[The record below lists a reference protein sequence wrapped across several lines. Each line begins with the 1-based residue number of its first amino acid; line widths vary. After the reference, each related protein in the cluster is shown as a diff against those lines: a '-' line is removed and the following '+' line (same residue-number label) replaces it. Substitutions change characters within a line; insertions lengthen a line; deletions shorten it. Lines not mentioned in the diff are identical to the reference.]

1 MAQGQQPQMS
11 ASDLAKLA
19 DLYKKIDGLTESAAK
34 NAADFA
40 NQQGRAAKELARLEK
55 EWSDLTKNIDG
66 TRVAFANIV
75 DEIKGMSSGIGK
87 ATTAFKGLESL
98 AAKLQYHQSG
108 INRLSAKELEDL
120 KKKTQQKLKDLE
132 LAAKIEKAE
141 LARLLLKK
149 RRQGLDDDETAKL
162 EQVKTSIQNINQQ
175 ISEGANAYK
184 DFNYQLDHNIDVQK
198 QIEKSLGVTGALLKG
213 ISKIPFLGDLPG
225 MKDILGEV
233 EEEIRKIEEDEKRIV
248 GKSEAMKMAFKKMG
262 PVLKEGLTDPLLISG
277 FLFTK
282 MIEGFKSLDK
292 AQTEFTRETGRNVSL
307 MDTLNTKLITSSDYI
322 KVASALTKEMGV
334 HADAIFDKETL
345 TEATEMVE
353 LMGMSNEQMASLVK
367 YSKFSNTNLKENNKA
382 IIEQLNNFNK
392 VNKTGITGGHI
403 FKEISKVSSSIALS
417 LGGNPQKIA
426 NAVAEAK
433 KLGLSLEQVNKTADA
448 LLNFEDSI
456 SAELEA
462 ELLTGKDINL
472 EQARLLALNNDMVGL
487 TKEIGSN
494 QEIINSFL
502 TGNRIQQN
510 AIGQA
515 LGMSRE
521 EISQMIFDQRM
532 VNGLSDEQLEKITG
546 MSAEDMKRL
555 EVQESINKSL
565 SKMGEILAGPLQT
578 LTSMLDNAWVLYTVF
593 GLIAGVITAQM
604 VVGMISLGKQLITSI
619 PRLATILGLETG
631 IAAAQISGAMA
642 ATVGLGA
649 IAILGAIAAG
659 VGALM
664 SSVGEA
670 KQYKDGA
677 IDPSGGMVLSKP
689 KGGIVAQ
696 FDKQDYIV
704 GTTNRPGNS
713 GGGSSSIDYAKL
725 AEAMSNINVNPVVK
739 MNDKVLTDEVN
750 RTNNQ
755 TVVKTQ

>member
-1 MAQGQQPQMS
+1 
-11 ASDLAKLA
+11 
-19 DLYKKIDGLTESAAK
+19 
-34 NAADFA
+34 
-40 NQQGRAAKELARLEK
+40 
-55 EWSDLTKNIDG
+55 
-66 TRVAFANIV
+66 
-75 DEIKGMSSGIGK
+75 
-87 ATTAFKGLESL
+87 
-98 AAKLQYHQSG
+98 
-108 INRLSAKELEDL
+108 
-120 KKKTQQKLKDLE
+120 
-132 LAAKIEKAE
+132 
-141 LARLLLKK
+141 
-149 RRQGLDDDETAKL
+149 
-162 EQVKTSIQNINQQ
+162 
-175 ISEGANAYK
+175 
-184 DFNYQLDHNIDVQK
+184 
-198 QIEKSLGVTGALLKG
+198 
-213 ISKIPFLGDLPG
+213 
-225 MKDILGEV
+225 
-233 EEEIRKIEEDEKRIV
+233 
-248 GKSEAMKMAFKKMG
+248 
-262 PVLKEGLTDPLLISG
+262 
-277 FLFTK
+277 
-282 MIEGFKSLDK
+282 
-292 AQTEFTRETGRNVSL
+292 
-307 MDTLNTKLITSSDYI
+307 
-322 KVASALTKEMGV
+322 
-334 HADAIFDKETL
+334 
-345 TEATEMVE
+345 
-353 LMGMSNEQMASLVK
+353 
-367 YSKFSNTNLKENNKA
+367 
-382 IIEQLNNFNK
+382 
-392 VNKTGITGGHI
+392 
-403 FKEISKVSSSIALS
+403 
-417 LGGNPQKIA
+417 
-426 NAVAEAK
+426 
-433 KLGLSLEQVNKTADA
+433 
-448 LLNFEDSI
+448 
-456 SAELEA
+456 
-462 ELLTGKDINL
+462 
-472 EQARLLALNNDMVGL
+472 
-487 TKEIGSN
+487 
-494 QEIINSFL
+494 
-502 TGNRIQQN
+502 
-510 AIGQA
+510 
-515 LGMSRE
+515 MSRE

>member
-1 MAQGQQPQMS
+1 MTPQEQKKLN
-11 ASDLAKLA
+11 DLLKEGIELAKKL
-19 DLYKKIDGLTESAAK
+19 GL
-34 NAADFA
+34 AADEASLKNFTGDLIQAERIVKSLKDEWADYVKDIAGARESFA
-40 NQQGRAAKELARLEK
+40 R
-55 EWSDLTKNIDG
+55 
-66 TRVAFANIV
+66 IV
-75 DEIKGMSSGIGK
+75 DDMKGFNSGANR
-87 ATTAFKGLESL
+87 ATQAFKGLESL
-98 AAKLQYHQSG
+98 AGKLQSHQSG
-108 INRLSAKELEDL
+108 INRLSAKELEIL
-120 KKKTQQKLKDLE
+120 QRKSKEKLADME
-132 LAAKIEKAE
+132 LAKKLADEETRRLYRLRNRSAEDFEAYTTALAKSTEIGA
-141 LARLLLKK
+141 
-149 RRQGLDDDETAKL
+149 
-162 EQVKTSIQNINQQ
+162 Q
-175 ISEGANAYK
+175 ISENVSAYK
-184 DFNYQLDHNIDVQK
+184 QFNYQLDHNIDIQK

-225 MKDILGEV
+225 MKDVLGEV
-233 EEEIRKIEEDEKRIV
+233 EEEIRRIEETEGRIV

-515 LGMSRE
+515 LGMNRE

>member
-1 MAQGQQPQMS
+1 MTPQEQKKLN
-11 ASDLAKLA
+11 DLLKEGIELAKKL
-19 DLYKKIDGLTESAAK
+19 GL
-34 NAADFA
+34 AADEASLKNFTGDLIQAERIVKSLKDEWADYVKDIAGARESFA
-40 NQQGRAAKELARLEK
+40 R
-55 EWSDLTKNIDG
+55 
-66 TRVAFANIV
+66 IV
-75 DEIKGMSSGIGK
+75 DDMKGFNSGANR
-87 ATTAFKGLESL
+87 ATQAFKGLESL
-98 AAKLQYHQSG
+98 AGKLQSHQSG
-108 INRLSAKELEDL
+108 INRLSAKELEILQRKSKEKLADMELAKKLADEETRRLYRLRNRSAEDL
-120 KKKTQQKLKDLE
+120 KAYKDA
-132 LAAKIEKAE
+132 LAKSTEIGA
-141 LARLLLKK
+141 
-149 RRQGLDDDETAKL
+149 
-162 EQVKTSIQNINQQ
+162 Q
-175 ISEGANAYK
+175 ISENVSAYK
-184 DFNYQLDHNIDVQK
+184 QFNYQLDHNIDIQK

-225 MKDILGEV
+225 MKDVLGEV
-233 EEEIRKIEEDEKRIV
+233 EEEIRRIEETEGRIV

-515 LGMSRE
+515 LGMNRE

-642 ATVGLGA
+642 ASVGLGA

-664 SSVGEA
+664 SSVGDA
-670 KQYKDGA
+670 KQLKDGA